1 MEKGMRYTCEM
12 VVEERHLAMYVGS
25 GDLPVLGTPV
35 MMTMM
40 ENAAM
45 KAVENALGDGESTV
59 GAYIESSHVRPTA
72 LGDTIRATAEL
83 IEVEGRKLTFHVAAE
98 DSKGVIGEG
107 KHVRYVINV
116 EKFLAK
122 L

>member
-1 MEKGMRYTCEM
+1 MRYTSEM
-12 VVEERHLAMYVGS
+12 VVEERHLAINVGS

-45 KAVENALGDGESTV
+45 KAVAPALGEGESTV

-72 LGDTIRATAEL
+72 LGDTIHATAEL
-83 IEVEGRKLTFHVAAE
+83 IDVDGRKLTFHIAAE
-98 DSKGVIGEG
+98 DSKGIIGEG